1 MTTKVDTELGHKSY
15 KKTQMKSAHWFVTD
29 HENVQNLH
37 ILCSFENVLKT
48 LKKKKVIKMNS
59 CFVILCLLFF
69 FSWILTPTTKSLC
82 VLMCDILWI
91 STKMT
96 NLWYRNLFSF
106 RWLIEAL
113 NIYIYIYTC
122 ENMQNIYVK
131 KIICLTN
138 DSSLAED
145 IMDCQQSRFELHKN
159 RYLRWYYLIID
170 LIIHVNQ
177 FYIHNVAPEY
187 MSFALVDQ

>member
-113 NIYIYIYTC
+113 KMYIYIYIYMWEYAKHICEKNYMFNKWFITC
-122 ENMQNIYVK
+122 
-131 KIICLTN
+131 
-138 DSSLAED
+138 
-145 IMDCQQSRFELHKN
+145 R
-159 RYLRWYYLIID
+159 RYYGLSTIQIRI
-170 LIIHVNQ
+170 
-177 FYIHNVAPEY
+177 A
-187 MSFALVDQ
+187 